1 MTVLVG
7 YTRTAEG
14 RAALQQGRESAVLLD
29 APLALFP
36 LFDIDAAT
44 AWPTPEILEEAG
56 SRAQFLS
63 RVPGSNHAAEEM
75 LDLGAQIGARLIV
88 IGVRS
93 RSRVGKILLGSDAQS
108 IILGS
113 PIPVLSVKAENHEH

>member
-14 RAALQQGRESAVLLD
+14 RAALRHGRESAALLD
-29 APLALFP
+29 AQLALFP
-36 LFDIDAAT
+36 LFDIDAT
-44 AWPTPEILEEAG
+44 TTWPTPELSEEAG
-56 SRAQFLS
+56 NQTQFLS
-63 RVPGSNHAAEEM
+63 RVPGSNHAAEEL
-75 LDLGAQIGARLIV
+75 LDLGAQIGAQLIV

-113 PIPVLSVKAENHEH
+113 PIPVLSVKAANHEH